1 MLASLYKNLTN
12 SMDVTEITRS
22 FINKVEDLE
31 KFFRKLYWQTLLI
44 DTHSLIFPENRC
56 LEEET
61 YTVTN

>member
-1 MLASLYKNLTN
+1 
-12 SMDVTEITRS
+12 MDVTEITRS